1 MQREEERGERKTRE
15 YKKRVGRK
23 MGENAEGGKERREE
37 GKEGRNDEEDYTM
50 REKARSKK
58 KKGGRQGRKAGRE
71 GGFNLKGRKRED

>member
-37 GKEGRNDEEDYTM
+37 HTEGRIEDEGYTM
-50 REKARSKK
+50 R
-58 KKGGRQGRKAGRE
+58 
-71 GGFNLKGRKRED
+71 